1 LTTND
6 RDTRLRARVY
16 KSKQQQ
22 TGPKLEMAP
31 NKGVGRKKQKVKDK
45 DMLQRSSD
53 QPKSMVIRIGAQ
65 DVGASVSQ
73 LVQDVRHCLEPD
85 TAIRLKERR
94 ANKLKDFLV
103 MAGPLGVTHLL
114 LFSRS
119 ESGNVNVSRS
129 VITCP
134 RLD

>member
-1 LTTND
+1 
-6 RDTRLRARVY
+6 
-16 KSKQQQ
+16 
-22 TGPKLEMAP
+22 MAP
-31 NKGVGRKKQKVKDK
+31 NKGVGRKKQSVKDK
-45 DMLQRSSD
+45 DNAKRSMD
-53 QPKSMVIRIGAQ
+53 NPKSMVIRIGAQ

-85 TAIRLKERR
+85 TAVRLKERR

-119 ESGNVNVSRS
+119 ESGNVNVSQS
-129 VITCP
+129 SITC
-134 RLD
+134 L